1 MYRIAPAAEEE
12 QKLFPGITHVSV
24 SKRVAITATPTTSRP
39 QKHKAKPPFV
49 CLLARSRLHTIT
61 NKPLILSGSPFQDTL
76 QLSPGLRSEFSGAGG
91 DLVLGRPQRAS
102 CAASSSLPATPH
114 AHRSQRWLVRL
125 FPLILSLERAC
136 RALLPHRTLCAS
148 QSHCVPNLS
157 IARREANATSPLP
170 APLRA

>member
-1 MYRIAPAAEEE
+1 M
-12 QKLFPGITHVSV
+12 
-24 SKRVAITATPTTSRP
+24 TATPTTSRP

-91 DLVLGRPQRAS
+91 DPALGRPQRAGCCLQLPS
-102 CAASSSLPATPH
+102 SNAACSSLSAM
-114 AHRSQRWLVRL
+114 AGQIISSYSESRK
-125 FPLILSLERAC
+125 SLQSC
-136 RALLPHRTLCAS
+136 LLPHRTLCAS

-157 IARREANATSPLP
+157 IAPREANATSPLL
-170 APLRA
+170 APPRA